1 MRVSG
6 GERGG
11 GTPISVGRILK
22 RASREPPKWSFRR
35 LNGDEGAIHG
45 GIPREAKI
53 PLQTGWPRVY
63 RSGSWGSLRIA
74 SGRWPRASGEFEDG
88 RGADVYGC
96 ERLVGQG
103 VFIVSWWS
111 STPCEGK
118 PGGASL
124 QDAGCLVAGDPGAL
138 PREKIGRPFRAPSSG
153 AGGPGALPRATL
165 GSAVGAGGGLSRWGG
180 QRKNGADGT
189 DGTNGRQMRDGFC
202 GEGREW

>member
-11 GTPISVGRILK
+11 GTPISAGRILK

-53 PLQTGWPRVY
+53 PLQTGWPRIY

-74 SGRWPRASGEFEDG
+74 SGRWARAIGEFEDG

-124 QDAGCLVAGDPGAL
+124 QDAGCLVG
-138 PREKIGRPFRAPSSG
+138 
-153 AGGPGALPRATL
+153 GGPGALPRATL